1 MKHGMLCA
9 LWHCLL
15 IHFHYILPLS
25 SFFIICVFINKKWK
39 KNIENNKKKNSRHY
53 RYVRTDIFLLYS
65 KNTREYKSYIISFE
79 KVHTKAPLSCMFHT
93 KMTEY
98 KAIQG
103 LGIIFN
109 SEKLIFFDQET
120 NLWTTF
126 FISESK
132 FV

>member
-1 MKHGMLCA
+1 M
-9 LWHCLL
+9 
-15 IHFHYILPLS
+15 
-25 SFFIICVFINKKWK
+25 NTT
-39 KNIENNKKKNSRHY
+39 KKNSRHY

-103 LGIIFN
+103 LRILFN
-109 SEKLIFFDQET
+109 WKNFLFIFDQ
-120 NLWTTF
+120 NFQGMLYKN
-126 FISESK
+126 INIY
-132 FV
+132 